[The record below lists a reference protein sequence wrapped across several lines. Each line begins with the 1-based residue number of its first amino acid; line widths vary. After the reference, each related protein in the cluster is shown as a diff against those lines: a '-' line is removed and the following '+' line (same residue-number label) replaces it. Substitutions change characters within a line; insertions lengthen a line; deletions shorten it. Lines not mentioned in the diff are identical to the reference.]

1 MEILFNVLEDG
12 WFWMEIT
19 FGIKNGEAENTTL
32 HDVHCYLD
40 ISKLAIQDCGNYY
53 ADCRNDWN
61 WSVLCCFVSA
71 KTNPYKY

>member
-53 ADCRNDWN
+53 AD
-61 WSVLCCFVSA
+61 
-71 KTNPYKY
+71 